1 MRLRFILVG
10 VLSLAVGAALGFA
23 QPKAEKAADSTA
35 ATAQVAASADQSDQ
49 SSASEP
55 GVLVVAVQ
63 KDSPAQK
70 AGIVRG
76 DIILALNGTAVNTP
90 ADLVKGVE
98 ARKTGDSV
106 ALKLRHGDTEK
117 TANVVL
123 AERNGRA
130 WLGAALFPG
139 GRELGRDFG
148 DDQEFGHHLP
158 FSGAY
163 VTGVVTGSPAEK
175 AGLKQ
180 GDVILSVDGTNVDP
194 LHNLTDLI
202 SAKKIG
208 DTVTLTVES
217 SDQGQQRRDLKVTL
231 EKNPTSDAPYA
242 GIQYTG
248 APPRFGR
255 GPRGDAMIPA
265 GVFVAEVVREGP
277 AFKAGIEAH
286 DIITKIQGVAVTNPK
301 EIFDAVMAHKPGDTL
316 GVTVRHARDDKDVDV
331 TVTLGANPNDA
342 TKAYMGVTTRS
353 LIEMPVP
360 GQGGSGGMPGQ
371 QMTQPGNA
379 SPGI

>member
-23 QPKAEKAADSTA
+23 QPRAEKPADTA
-35 ATAQVAASADQSDQ
+35 AASDQ
-49 SSASEP
+49 NGRSSVSEP

-70 AGIVRG
+70 AGIARG

-106 ALKLRHGDTEK
+106 AVKLRHGDAEK

-130 WLGAALFPG
+130 WLGTALFA
-139 GRELGRDFG
+139 GRERGGDFEN
-148 DDQEFGHHLP
+148 DQAFGYHLP

-163 VTGVVTGSPAEK
+163 VTGVVSGSPAEK

-194 LHNLTDLI
+194 RHNLTDLI
-202 SAKKIG
+202 SAQKIG
-208 DTVTLTVES
+208 DTVTLSVES
-217 SDQGQQRRDLKVTL
+217 SDPGQGQQPRDLKVTL
-231 EKNPTSDAPYA
+231 EKNPTTSVPYA
-242 GIQYTG
+242 GIQYT
-248 APPRFGR
+248 ATPPRFGR
-255 GPRGDAMIPA
+255 GPRADAMRQA
-265 GVFVAEVVREGP
+265 GVLVAAVAQDGP
-277 AFKAGIEAH
+277 AFKAGIEEH
-286 DIITKIQGVAVTNPK
+286 DVIIRIQGVAVTNPK
-301 EIFDAVMAHKPGDTL
+301 EIFDAVTAHKPGDTL
-316 GVTVRHARDDKDVDV
+316 SVTVHHAADDKDVDV
-331 TVTLGANPNDA
+331 TVTLGASPDDA

-353 LIEMPVP
+353 IVEMPVP
-360 GQGGSGGMPGQ
+360 GPGGPGRMPGQ
-371 QMTQPGNA
+371 RMTPPDKA